1 MKLNPYLTSYT
12 KVNLKWI
19 ANLNFR
25 ACILK
30 LLDENVG
37 VNFYNFVLDDSF
49 LDNDTNSKGNER
61 KMDKL
66 RFIKIF

>member
-49 LDNDTNSKGNER
+49 LDMTPTAKAMKEKWTN
-61 KMDKL
+61 
-66 RFIKIF
+66 

>member
-30 LLDENVG
+30 LLDENAGINIYDFG
-37 VNFYNFVLDDSF
+37 V
-49 LDNDTNSKGNER
+49 DN
-61 KMDKL
+61 
-66 RFIKIF
+66 RFIDMTQKT

>member
-25 ACILK
+25 AYILK
-30 LLDENVG
+30 LLDKNVG
-37 VNFYNFVLDDSF
+37 VNFYDFVLDDSF
-49 LDNDTNSKGNER
+49 LDMTPTAKAMKEKWTN
-61 KMDKL
+61 
-66 RFIKIF
+66 